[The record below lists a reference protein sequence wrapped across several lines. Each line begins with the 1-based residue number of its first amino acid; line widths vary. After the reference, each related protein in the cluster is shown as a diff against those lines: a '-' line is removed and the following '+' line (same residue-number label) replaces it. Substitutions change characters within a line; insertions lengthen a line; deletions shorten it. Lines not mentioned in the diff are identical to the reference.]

1 MDTRSKQK
9 RLGPAPIASFEK
21 SFEDPSPL
29 TVASI
34 AAQTEIAELRNNAD
48 GIDEEVTQVAEDS
61 YRNGAVRRAIA
72 DGNGDGSHRYYGQRK
87 EEVSCKIKKVDP
99 IKDKRG
105 GTARRREDDNARFC
119 LNGND

>member
-1 MDTRSKQK
+1 MDTRNKQK

-72 DGNGDGSHRYYGQRK
+72 DGNGDDYHYYGQRK